1 MRSAPRPRIAWKHG
15 CTGVPLCDR
24 DARGASEGR
33 GTDGSI
39 GAIGPPCRGPHTA
52 LPAQVPRGLARWL
65 AVAVHGSSG
74 QGWRG

>member
-1 MRSAPRPRIAWKHG
+1 
-15 CTGVPLCDR
+15 VPLCDRDAR

>member
-1 MRSAPRPRIAWKHG
+1 MRLAPRPRIAWKHG

-24 DARGASEGR
+24 DARGTPEGR
-33 GTDGSI
+33 GADGSI